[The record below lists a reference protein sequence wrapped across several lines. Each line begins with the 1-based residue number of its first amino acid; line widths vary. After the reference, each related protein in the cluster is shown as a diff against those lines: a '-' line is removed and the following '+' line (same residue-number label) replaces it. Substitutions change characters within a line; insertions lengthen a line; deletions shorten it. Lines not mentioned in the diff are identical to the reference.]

1 MSGQRTAATMLLAAA
16 LLAGGAALAARPKP
30 SAAPTVGDLGSQK
43 IEVHRDAQVPGSASK
58 AMENYRQF
66 LQIRNADPKLRAEA
80 LRRLGDL
87 SLESGELER
96 MSNEVSQIDIQGA
109 EAIRLYTTLLKAYP
123 DYQRNDQVLYQ
134 LARAYETTGQAAQA
148 LTTLDTIV
156 ARYPQSREIAEVQFR
171 RGELLFS
178 AKRYADAQQ
187 AYAAVIARGPD
198 ASTFYDQSLYKHG
211 WALFKQGHNEDS
223 LDSFARLLDRTLL
236 EDHGRGH
243 ARQWE
248 KMGRADRELAD
259 DTLRVM
265 SITFSYLDGVK
276 SLDGFLQGRG
286 RLPEYAWLY
295 YSRLGDLYV
304 EKQRFQ
310 DAAAAYRAFV
320 ARDPVDA
327 HAPRLSM
334 QAIRAYEKGGF
345 ADLVVD
351 GKTEYVN
358 AYGFGQG
365 FWRGRDRKDFPEV
378 VAELKSNLKDLAQ
391 YYHALAQ
398 KSKRLEDYSVAARWY
413 SEYLSSFPDD
423 PDSAQ
428 TNYLLAEVLFE
439 SRQYASAAKEYE
451 RTAYAYP
458 LNAKSAD
465 AGYAALIAYQK
476 QEDTLA
482 AAERPAWHAQA
493 TDSALRFAQTF
504 PQHPESAGVLTRAAQ
519 DLYAAKDLTR
529 AMQAAHAL
537 LARQPPV
544 DGAKQRI
551 GWTIIGQSQFDQG
564 VYDEA
569 EKAYTNAL
577 ALTAPAD
584 AEHADITER
593 LAAAVYRQGEA
604 KRKAGDD
611 AGAADDFLRVAR
623 AAPGSKIVATAQYDA
638 AAALITTKQWDRAI
652 QVLESYRHDYP
663 KGEYAADVTRKLA
676 VAYVEAGRGELA
688 AAEFERIAA
697 DPGEDPAVVREALGR
712 AADLYEK
719 AGNAPRTVAL
729 LEQLVQKY
737 PTPVGAAIETR
748 QRLAD
753 LAGKAGNSE
762 RQRYWQRE
770 IVAADAGAGAQRT
783 DRTRFLA
790 ANAQL
795 ALAAPTRDAFRAIR
809 LTAPLKQSLAA
820 KKQALEVAIAAYKR
834 VASYEVA
841 ETTTAA
847 TYETAELYRTLAQ
860 DLLASERPKKLS
872 ADERE
877 QYDALLEEQAFPFEE
892 QAIEVHEINTQRTR
906 DGLYDDS
913 VRKSFAALAT
923 LMPARYGKSE
933 LAAGPLTTCGAAA
946 QNPKLA
952 ADFARAVALQ
962 QAGRT
967 TDAELEFKQIDLQYG
982 GVAEAGINVGLI
994 ARQAGRL
1001 DEAVAALRAVTERT
1015 PGSAV
1020 AWDQL
1025 GLTLRQQG
1033 KFAEARSAYASAVAA
1048 DPNDA
1053 AAHRNYGVLLD
1064 LYLNEPAAALPE
1076 FVSYQELSGED
1087 KPVSTWIADL
1097 RARTGIK
1104 APAPVPQATPAP
1116 SGPAAPAATPAP
1128 AAAPPPGNNG
1138 GAP

>member
-1 MSGQRTAATMLLAAA
+1 VSARRPAAWVLLAA
-16 LLAGGAALAARPKP
+16 LAGAGAAAFAAPPK
-30 SAAPTVGDLGSQK
+30 AGRNAPTVGDLGSQK
-43 IEVHRDAQVPGSASK
+43 IEVHRDAQVPGSAGK

-66 LQIRNADPKLRAEA
+66 LQLQNADPMLRAEA

-96 MSNEVSQIDIQGA
+96 MSTEVSQIDIAGA

-123 DYQRNDQVLYQ
+123 DYKRNDQVLYQ
-134 LARAYETTGQAAQA
+134 LARGYETTGQTAQA
-148 LTTLDTIV
+148 LATLDSII

-178 AKRYADAQQ
+178 AGRYGDAQQ
-187 AYAAVIARGPD
+187 AYAAVIERGPD
-198 ASTFYDQSLYKHG
+198 GSTFYDQSLYKHG
-211 WALFKQGHNEDS
+211 WALFKLGRNEDS

-236 EDHGRGH
+236 ENKGQGG
-243 ARQWE
+243 ARAWE

-286 RLPEYAWLY
+286 RLPAYAWLH

-334 QAIRAYEKGGF
+334 QAIKAYEKGGF

-351 GKTEYVN
+351 GKSEYVN
-358 AYGFGQG
+358 AYGFGKA
-365 FWRGRDRKDFPEV
+365 FWRGRERKDYPEV

-391 YYHALAQ
+391 HFHAQAQ
-398 KSKRLEDYSVAARWY
+398 KSRRPDDYSTAARWY
-413 SEYLSSFPDD
+413 GEYLASFPDD
-423 PDSAQ
+423 PDSPQ

-439 SRQYASAAKEYE
+439 SHQYANAAKEYE

-476 QEDTLA
+476 QEDALPQP
-482 AAERPAWHAQA
+482 ERPAWHAKA
-493 TDSALRFAQTF
+493 TDSGLRFAQTF

-519 DLYAAKDLTR
+519 DLYAAKDLPR
-529 AMQAAHAL
+529 AMQASRDL
-537 LARQPPV
+537 LARKPPV

-551 GWTIIGQSQFDQG
+551 GWTIIGQAQFDQAA
-564 VYDEA
+564 YAEA
-569 EKAYTNAL
+569 EQAYANAL

-584 AEHADITER
+584 AERADLTER
-593 LAAAVYRQGEA
+593 LAATVYRQGEA
-604 KRKAGDD
+604 KRKAGDE

-623 AAPGSKIVATAQYDA
+623 AAPGSKIVATSQYDA
-638 AAALITTKQWDRAI
+638 AAALINTKQWDRAI
-652 QVLESYRHDYP
+652 QVLETYRRDYP
-663 KGEYAADVTRKLA
+663 RGEYAGDVTRKLA

-697 DPGEDPAVVREALGR
+697 APGEDPAVVREALNR
-712 AADLYEK
+712 AAGLYDK
-719 AGNAPRTVAL
+719 AGNGARTVAL

-737 PTPVGAAIETR
+737 PTPVGEAIETR

-753 LAGKAGNSE
+753 LAAKAGNSE

-770 IVAADAGAGAQRT
+770 IVTADAGAGAQRS

-795 ALAAPTRDAFRAIR
+795 ALTEPMRDAFRAVR

-820 KKQALEVAIAAYKR
+820 KKQALETAINAYKVVAAYN
-834 VASYEVA
+834 VAA
-841 ETTTAA
+841 TTTAA
-847 TYETAELYRTLAQ
+847 TFETAELYRTLAA

-872 ADERE
+872 AEERE

-892 QAIEVHEINTQRTR
+892 QAIQVHEINAKRTR
-906 DGLYDDS
+906 DGLYDDA
-913 VRKSFAALAT
+913 VRKSFASLAALK
-923 LMPARYGKSE
+923 PARYGKTE
-933 LAAGPLTTCGAAA
+933 LSGGVVTASGAGA
-946 QNPKLA
+946 QNPQLA
-952 ADFARAVALQ
+952 TDFARAVSLQ
-962 QAGRT
+962 KAGRA

-982 GVAEAGINVGLI
+982 GVPEAGINVGLI

-1001 DEAVAALRAVTERT
+1001 DDAAQAFRAVTERA
-1015 PGSAV
+1015 PQSAV
-1020 AWDQL
+1020 AWDEL
-1025 GLTLRQQG
+1025 GMTLRAQG
-1033 KFAEARSAYASAVAA
+1033 KFAEARSAYEQAVAA

-1053 AAHRNYGVLLD
+1053 AAHRNFGVLLD
-1064 LYLNEPAAALPE
+1064 LYLGEPAAALPE
-1076 FVSYQELSGED
+1076 FERYKELSGEE
-1087 KPVSTWIADL
+1087 KPVSVWIADL
-1097 RARTGIK
+1097 RARTGVK
-1104 APAPVPQATPAP
+1104 APAPK
-1116 SGPAAPAATPAP
+1116 SD
-1128 AAAPPPGNNG
+1128 G
-1138 GAP
+1138 GAI